1 MSSTSGISAIGNY
14 AGAATDSA
22 AVDILLGLVPNTDA
36 SNAGGSGIVAGG
48 NQGINNT
55 YLDEMSPAA
64 AAQLRVEL
72 LALKAAVGTTNTL

>member
-1 MSSTSGISAIGNY
+1 MSALSGITAIGNY

-22 AVDILLGLVPNTDA
+22 AVDILLSLVPDPDA
-36 SNAGGSGIVAGG
+36 PKGTGAVAGG

-55 YLDEMSPAA
+55 FLDEMSPGA